1 MEAHEGIK
9 RKLSTIL
16 AADVVGYSKMM
27 AADEEATL
35 RTLLSYRA
43 IIGDLLDKH
52 GGRIFNTAGDAVLAE
67 FNSAVEGVRCAIS
80 IQEELEVRNAE
91 LPDDRKM
98 RFRIGINVGDVMI
111 EGDDLFGDGVNVAA
125 RLEGIASPGGVC
137 ISASTFEQ
145 VKNKLSI
152 GFEDLGPQEVKNIPH
167 PVGAFQVL
175 SGPISVRPAEG
186 AGAAGKRP
194 DKGVRPPRWRSVALA
209 AAVVLLVGAGAVAFW
224 EFYPRS
230 SALPGN
236 VASTSAPENAAP
248 KLPGKPS
255 IAILPFENMSDD
267 PGQEH
272 FSDGLTEDIITD
284 LAQLEDLI
292 VIARASVFTY
302 KGKSVKVQQ
311 VARELGV
318 QYVLEGS
325 VRKSGDRVRIT
336 AQLVDG
342 KTGHHLWAERYDRD
356 LKDIFALQD
365 EIAQKIRATLA
376 GYAVKTAKGSA
387 ARDRYET
394 IGTVVSVDPEKSRIV
409 LDHGEIKDFMA
420 PMVMSYVV
428 TPATLLRGLAK
439 GDKVRFTIDTDKRT
453 IVAIAPVG
461 K

>member
-1 MEAHEGIK
+1 MEAHEGVK
-9 RKLSTIL
+9 RKLTAIL
-16 AADVVGYSKMM
+16 YADVAGYSRLTGE
-27 AADEEATL
+27 DEEGTH
-35 RTLLSYRA
+35 RLLSAY
-43 IIGDLLDKH
+43 LDVITANIEKH
-52 GGRIFNTAGDAVLAE
+52 GGRTVHFAGDAVLAD
-67 FNSAVEGVRCAIS
+67 FGSVVDALACAVEAQRELRKRNEGLP
-80 IQEELEVRNAE
+80 EERRVQ
-91 LPDDRKM
+91 
-98 RFRIGINVGDVMI
+98 FRIGLNLGDVI
-111 EGDDLFGDGVNVAA
+111 VDRDDIYGDGVNIAA
-125 RLEGIASPGGVC
+125 RLEGLAQPGGIC
-137 ISASTFEQ
+137 ISGGVYQQ
-145 VKNKLSI
+145 VRNKLELAYE
-152 GFEDLGPQEVKNIPH
+152 FMGPQEVKNIAE
-167 PVGAFQVL
+167 PVPVFQVQL
-175 SGPISVRPAEG
+175 DPVV
-186 AGAAGKRP
+186 AGKRP
-194 DKGVRPPRWRSVALA
+194 DRGVRPPRWRSVALA

-224 EFYPRS
+224 NFYPRS
-230 SALPGN
+230 SAPPGI

-284 LAQLEDLI
+284 LSQLEDLI

-302 KGKSVKVQQ
+302 KGKPVTVQQ

-325 VRKSGDRVRIT
+325 VRKSGNRVRIT

-376 GYAVKTAKGSA
+376 GYAVKTAEGSVA
-387 ARDRYET
+387 TDRYEA

-409 LDHGEIKDFMA
+409 LDHEEIKDFMA
-420 PMVMSYVV
+420 PMVMSYMV

-439 GDKVRFTIDTDKRT
+439 GDKVRFTIDADKRV
-453 IVAIAPVG
+453 IVGIVPVVQ
-461 K
+461 

>member
-1 MEAHEGIK
+1 MNSDTVS

-43 IIGDLLDKH
+43 IIADLLDKH

-152 GFEDLGPQEVKNIPH
+152 GFEDLGPQVVKNIPH

-175 SGPISVRPAEG
+175 SGPVSVRHAEG
-186 AGAAGKRP
+186 PGAAGRRP
-194 DKGVRPPRWRSVALA
+194 DKDVRPPWWRSAAFA

-224 EFYPRS
+224 KFYPRS
-230 SALPGN
+230 SALPGTA
-236 VASTSAPENAAP
+236 ASTSAPENAAP

-267 PGQEH
+267 PEQEH

-318 QYVLEGS
+318 RYVLEGS
-325 VRKSGDRVRIT
+325 VRKSGDRLRIT
-336 AQLVDG
+336 VQLVDG
-342 KTGHHLWAERYDRD
+342 KTGHHLWAEHYDRNLQND
-356 LKDIFALQD
+356 FTLQD
-365 EIAQKIRATLA
+365 EITQKIRATLA
-376 GYAVKTAKGSA
+376 GYAVKTPEGGA
-387 ARDRYET
+387 ARDIYAGT
-394 IGTVVSVDPEKSRIV
+394 GTVVSIEPEKNRIV
-409 LDHGEIKDFMA
+409 LDHEEIKGFMA
-420 PMVMSYVV
+420 PMVMSYIV
-428 TPATLLRGLAK
+428 TPATLLHGLAK
-439 GDKVRFTIDTDKRT
+439 GDKVRFTVDADKRV
-453 IVAIAPVG
+453 IVGIAPVG

>member
-1 MEAHEGIK
+1 MEAHEGVK
-9 RKLSTIL
+9 RKLTAIL
-16 AADVVGYSKMM
+16 YADVAGYSRLTGD
-27 AADEEATL
+27 DEEGTH
-35 RTLLSYRA
+35 RLLSAY
-43 IIGDLLDKH
+43 LDVITATIEKQ
-52 GGRIFNTAGDAVLAE
+52 GGRTVHFAGDAVLAE
-67 FNSAVEGVRCAIS
+67 FGSVVDALACAVQAQR
-80 IQEELEVRNAE
+80 ELRNRNRG
-91 LPDDRKM
+91 LPEDR
-98 RFRIGINVGDVMI
+98 RVQFRIGINLGDVI
-111 EGDDLFGDGVNVAA
+111 VDREDLYGDGVNIAA
-125 RLEGIASPGGVC
+125 RLEGLAQPGGIC
-137 ISASTFEQ
+137 ISGAVYQQ
-145 VKNKLSI
+145 VRNKLALAYE
-152 GFEDLGPQEVKNIPH
+152 FMGPQEVKNIAE
-167 PVGAFQVL
+167 PVPVFQVQL
-175 SGPISVRPAEG
+175 DPV
-186 AGAAGKRP
+186 AAGKRP

-224 EFYPRS
+224 NFYPRS
-230 SALPGN
+230 SPPPGN

-284 LAQLEDLI
+284 LSQLEDLI

-376 GYAVKTAKGSA
+376 GYAVKTVKGSA
-387 ARDRYET
+387 ARDRYEA

-428 TPATLLRGLAK
+428 TPATLLQGVAK
-439 GDKVRFTIDTDKRT
+439 GDKVRFTIDADKRV
-453 IVAIAPVG
+453 IVGIVPVG

>member
-1 MEAHEGIK
+1 MEAHEGVK
-9 RKLSTIL
+9 RKLTAIL
-16 AADVVGYSKMM
+16 YADVAGYSRLTGE
-27 AADEEATL
+27 DEEGTH
-35 RTLLSYRA
+35 RLLSAY
-43 IIGDLLDKH
+43 LDVITATIEKH
-52 GGRIFNTAGDAVLAE
+52 GGRTVHFAGDAVLAD
-67 FNSAVEGVRCAIS
+67 FSSVVDALACAVEAQRELRNRNEALP
-80 IQEELEVRNAE
+80 EERRVQ
-91 LPDDRKM
+91 
-98 RFRIGINVGDVMI
+98 FRIGINLGDVI
-111 EGDDLFGDGVNVAA
+111 VDREDIYGDGVNIAA
-125 RLEGIASPGGVC
+125 RLEGLAQPGGIC
-137 ISASTFEQ
+137 ISGAVYQQ
-145 VKNKLSI
+145 VRNKLELA
-152 GFEDLGPQEVKNIPH
+152 FEFMGPQEVKNIAE
-167 PVGAFQVL
+167 PVPVFQVQL
-175 SGPISVRPAEG
+175 DP
-186 AGAAGKRP
+186 GAAGKRP
-194 DKGVRPPRWRSVALA
+194 DKGVRPPRWRSLALA

-224 EFYPRS
+224 NFYPRS
-230 SALPGN
+230 SAPPID
-236 VASTSAPENAAP
+236 VASTAAPENAVP
-248 KLPGKPS
+248 KLPDKPS

-453 IVAIAPVG
+453 IVGIVPVG